1 MYHNC
6 CSLRRKDDG
15 GRAIYLG
22 ARVSRKWIK
31 ISSWNKARFQRCV
44 SSSVCRVHFM
54 EGSIIRRISRM
65 CFAMEA
71 TATRLNDTRV
81 SISCKFLGKFLLG
94 STPWTLPFP
103 ISGEG
108 FASLAASLATI
119 ESTFLAREREI
130 FEKKWPILAKFRP
143 IGSIRS
149 NFIFSFI
156 GTYYINVVNMDIV
169 GCSLRLVKKKKKKKT
184 RKIISLD

>member
-1 MYHNC
+1 
-6 CSLRRKDDG
+6 
-15 GRAIYLG
+15 
-22 ARVSRKWIK
+22 
-31 ISSWNKARFQRCV
+31 
-44 SSSVCRVHFM
+44 M

-65 CFAMEA
+65 CFAMET

-169 GCSLRLVKKKKKKKT
+169 EYSLRLVKKKKKKKT